1 MSVKLNFTLERSKF
15 QSTVGVDLNIVIK
28 NALERCFTEKGIVCS
43 RIYSPS
49 HKYVKALLSSE
60 SVVEKVFEHKDH
72 FNNNGFQPNLS
83 MQLRTART
91 VFCYGFDTSLLG
103 ACDNETIKQA
113 LTDASWDVTS
123 VYILQS
129 KRSMKIEFNSR
140 LAANKFLETNSVNVC
155 GIRIEKHQMEPEV
168 DPSIDQCYNCGILEP
183 GHNCEQCPHPPCCMR
198 CGYQGH
204 LFFPV

>member
-1 MSVKLNFTLERSKF
+1 MFKDLFPFT
-15 QSTVGVDLNIVIK
+15 QICQV
-28 NALERCFTEKGIVCS
+28 
-43 RIYSPS
+43 
-49 HKYVKALLSSE
+49 LLSSE
-60 SVVEKVFEHKDH
+60 SVIEKIFEHNEH
-72 FNNNGFQPNLS
+72 FNNNGFQPNLP